1 MILSFGFPRLQIPYV
16 SLFSSHVSR
25 WRSTLLHLD
34 FLVVDKSLQTSFRM
48 ETGGSPVF
56 PYFPLLPLIWS
67 QTPVESPQLSL
78 SSKRWFDMAP
88 TISTVKASDNK
99 HHFEAQY
106 IPLVVT
112 VYASCKHLCSLR
124 KTRFRWLTNPC
135 RTGLVTCR
143 EISRCFI
150 SII

>member
-1 MILSFGFPRLQIPYV
+1 
-16 SLFSSHVSR
+16 
-25 WRSTLLHLD
+25 
-34 FLVVDKSLQTSFRM
+34 M
-48 ETGGSPVF
+48 EAGGSPVF

-99 HHFEAQY
+99 HHFGAQY

-112 VYASCKHLCSLR
+112 VYASCQHLCSLC
-124 KTRFRWLTNPC
+124 KTRFRWLTIPC
-135 RTGLVTCR
+135 RDRIGYLQRNFEMFHFYYLIDKSSSHGLITARRYSVFLVRYSKDRTPNK
-143 EISRCFI
+143 E
-150 SII
+150 